1 MSKNQDINFL
11 ISKAKFN
18 IMQKKESVFLSALV
32 CQLETVVTEEIPT
45 GATDG
50 KRILINPDFFM
61 KLTKE
66 EQAFLLAH
74 EALHVAYMHPLRRG
88 TKDPIIW
95 NMAGDYVINLDLKN
109 AGFSFINGGLLD
121 SKYVNKSTEEIYCE
135 LVEELQGKAP
145 SEIDGLGNDI
155 IYNKDAVTKAELEEI
170 EQEIQTIVTQAT
182 THAQMAGNID
192 SIPTTI
198 RQYLIDKAK
207 PKVNW
212 KVLLRSFMSDL
223 SKEDYSF
230 KRFNRRYIDSN
241 IYLPSLISDGLSK
254 ISFAIDTSGSITKEQ
269 FNQFMGEIY
278 AVMRLLNPNEI
289 DVMQFDHELRGLD
302 TVKSL
307 KDLAHIEFKGHGGT
321 EPNVALKRF
330 KETKNSKALIV
341 ITDGYFYTSNLINPK
356 RPVLWVVFDNNEFT
370 APFGKTIHFNLGT

>member
-74 EALHVAYMHPLRRG
+74 EALHVAYMHPLRRN
-88 TKDPIIW
+88 TRDPIIW
-95 NMAGDYVINLDLKN
+95 NMAGDYVINWDLKQ
-109 AGFSFINGGLLD
+109 AGFKFIDGGLID
-121 SKYVNKSTEEIYCE
+121 AQYANKSTEEIYRE
-135 LVEELQGKAP
+135 LFEELQGNPP
-145 SEIDGLGNDI
+145 SNIDGLGEDI
-155 IYNKDAVTKAELEEI
+155 IYNTNSMSQADLAELE
-170 EQEIQTIVTQAT
+170 QEVQTIVTQAT
-182 THAQMAGNID
+182 THAEMSGNVD
-192 SIPTTI
+192 SIPSSI
-198 RQYLIDKAK
+198 RQYLLNKAK

-212 KVLLRSFMSDL
+212 KVVLRRFMSDL

-230 KRFNRRYIDSN
+230 KRPNRRYIDSN
-241 IYLPSLISDGLSK
+241 IYLPSLVSEGLSK
-254 ISFAIDTSGSITKEQ
+254 ISFAIDTSGSITTKQ
-269 FNQFMGEIY
+269 FNQFMTEIF

-289 DVMQFDHELRGLD
+289 EVMQFDHELRGVD
-302 TVKSL
+302 TVKSF
-307 KDLAHIEFKGHGGT
+307 KDLADISFKGHGGT
-321 EPNVALKRF
+321 EPNVALQHF
-330 KETKNSKALIV
+330 NETKNSKALIV
-341 ITDGYFYTSNLINPK
+341 ITDGYFYTDNLINPN
-356 RPVLWVVFDNNEFT
+356 RPVLWVVFDNKSFT
-370 APFGKTIHFNLGT
+370 APFGKTIHFDLGN